1 MNIHNTVVRLIFV
14 LLFPT
19 SVLRLPAS
27 QGHLGRL
34 GHGQHLLDGPLAD
47 ALVQLL
53 HGPLD
58 QAALLHQCGTTE
70 GAQLHPSHHRHSRR
84 AVRHRRQPGQ
94 RVSCTGRQKKYP
106 STAIKRSILVFTC
119 KLPNVMEVVATEEK
133 VSFFVFLFKGTKCC
147 PQSSTGWL
155 LRIQQAFVLP
165 MSLEKSE
172 LAEETDSMV
181 IIASHHSL
189 FFRSTRLL
197 YKTCLLSSS
206 RC

>member
-1 MNIHNTVVRLIFV
+1 MNIHDAVVRLIFV

-58 QAALLHQCGTTE
+58 QAALLHQRGTTE

-84 AVRHRRQPGQ
+84 TVRHRRQPGQ
-94 RVSCTGRQKKYP
+94 RVSCTERQRKYP
-106 STAIKRSILVFTC
+106 STAIKRSILVFMC
-119 KLPNVMEVVATEEK
+119 KLPNEMEVVATEEK
-133 VSFFVFLFKGTKCC
+133 VEFFVFLLKGTKRC

-155 LRIQQAFVLP
+155 LRIQQAFILP

-189 FFRSTRLL
+189 FFRSTQVTIQNMLVIF
-197 YKTCLLSSS
+197 K
-206 RC
+206 